1 LRIHLEDPMKVF
13 ISWSGPRSEALAE
26 VLRLWLNDVIQVLD
40 PWISSQDIDKGRR
53 WDAEIASELGQSNV
67 GIICLT
73 RENITSPWIL
83 FEAGALAK
91 SLDKSLVCPYLLDLK
106 PTELT
111 GPLAQFQVTVANE
124 EDTCKLLRTINK
136 ALGENA
142 RSAEQLDKAFTKWW
156 PELKTAIDAIPKTSS
171 PAKQLRSDR
180 DLLEEMLSLIRSQV
194 NTTQERKV
202 VSSFFPIGA
211 KMLSDMTRGDDV
223 EAFAGTINLEGGS
236 SDSNAEVWFET
247 LPEHTEDS
255 LDGVWASRWNGGSGA
270 HWKVGTALVKA
281 VGRYVYI
288 LHYEGAYAYLLA
300 TRREGRTKLVGRYIN
315 LLYPE
320 DSTPWVGLIVNNER
334 IDGQWGYGR
343 WDLRRSPSVST

>member
-1 LRIHLEDPMKVF
+1 MKIF

-26 VLRLWLNDVIQVLD
+26 ALRLWLSDVIHVLD

-53 WDAEIASELGQSNV
+53 WDAEIASELDQSNV

-91 SLDKSLVCPYLLDLK
+91 ALDKSLVCPYLLDLK

-136 ALGENA
+136 ALGEHA
-142 RSAEQLDKAFTKWW
+142 RSTEQLDKAFNMWW
-156 PELKTAIDAIPKTSS
+156 PQLKTAIDGIPKTSS

-194 NTTQERKV
+194 NTKQDRKA
-202 VSSFFPIGA
+202 VSSTA
-211 KMLSDMTRGDDV
+211 TLAATMLPDLTRGEDID
-223 EAFAGTINLEGGS
+223 AFAGTIKLEGGS
-236 SDSNAEVWFET
+236 SDSNAEEWFET
-247 LPEHTEDS
+247 LPEHSEDS
-255 LDGVWASRWNGGSGA
+255 LDGIWASRWNGGAAAS
-270 HWKVGTALVKA
+270 WRVGTAIVKT
-281 VGRYVYI
+281 VGRYTYI
-288 LHYEGAYAYLLA
+288 LYYEGSNAYLLA
-300 TRREGRTKLVGRYIN
+300 ARREGRTKLVGRYMN
-315 LLYPE
+315 LLHPQ

-343 WDLRRSPSVST
+343 WDLRRNPPAST

>member
-1 LRIHLEDPMKVF
+1 MKVF

-26 VLRLWLNDVIQVLD
+26 VLRLWLSDVIQVLD

-53 WDAEIASELGQSNV
+53 WDAQIASELDQSNV

-73 RENITSPWIL
+73 RENLTSPWIL

-91 SLDKSLVCPYLLDLK
+91 ALDKSLVCPYLLDLK

-142 RSAEQLDKAFTKWW
+142 RSAEQLDKAFKKWW
-156 PELKTAIDAIPKTSS
+156 PELKTAIDRIPKSSS

-194 NTTQERKV
+194 NATQDRKV
-202 VSSFFPIGA
+202 ISTVVPLAA
-211 KMLSDMTRGDDV
+211 KMVPDITRGDDID
-223 EAFAGTINLEGGS
+223 AFAETIKLEGGPL
-236 SDSNAEVWFET
+236 DSNAEIWFED
-247 LPEHTEDS
+247 LPEHSEDS
-255 LDGVWASRWNGGSGA
+255 LDGIWASRWNGGSGA
-270 HWKVGTALVKA
+270 RWRVGKAIVKT
-281 VGRYVYI
+281 VGRYIYI
-288 LHYEGAYAYLLA
+288 LYYEGAYAYLVA
-300 TRREGRTKLVGRYIN
+300 ARRDGRTRLVGRYIN
-315 LLYPE
+315 LLHPE

-343 WDLRRSPSVST
+343 WDLRRNPSAST